1 MSRVITGGPA
11 FPGNEMYID
20 GYPTGWHGVSLRD
33 WFAAKAVSGIIA
45 AHTQIDDGYEVGLVV
60 KEAYQLADAMM
71 AESIRADEANAK
83 ARKEEFG
90 DDLPF

>member
-11 FPGNEMYID
+11 FPIECNIVNGFRD
-20 GYPTGWHGVSLRD
+20 DTGVNLRD
-33 WFAAKAVSGIIA
+33 WFAAKAISGIIA
-45 AHTQIDDGYEVGLVV
+45 AHTQIDYGYEVGLVV
-60 KEAYQLADAMM
+60 KEAYQIADAMM
-71 AESIRADEANAK
+71 AESIRADEANAE